1 MATGITAVAALPVAA
16 AVATGAIAYGI
27 VRAVQD
33 SMDE

>member
-1 MATGITAVAALPVAA
+1 MSKKNKAA